1 MRIRIDGEWRRAVV
15 LARQDYAGGRVRVL
29 CDVWMPDDLGG
40 TSAVVRG
47 YWWDAA
53 AMRTG

>member
-1 MRIRIDGEWRRAVV
+1 MRIRVDGEWRRAVV